1 MRPKMRLTFMKN
13 LPLLAIA
20 GFAVAAAGAFAAAPP
35 VVIDSQETMGN
46 GYNHPESIAVSANGA
61 IYIADTGTNTVR
73 ILANSL
79 PGLGSNQAVS
89 TAPYTLQT
97 PQALA
102 LDAAGDLFIG
112 DVPSSGTVTT
122 GRVIEIL
129 ANANGA
135 LTTNVQLIT
144 EGAPLTNPTALAVD
158 SSGTL
163 FIGDFNL
170 LIGNGQGFLYTV
182 AAGTHTAV
190 PLAVTGLN
198 PGFVP
203 GALLRDSGTNLYI
216 ADNNE
221 PGGAYV
227 APASGGAAQPV
238 NTEGFTLNQPSGLAL
253 DAAGDLFI
261 LTELGSG
268 AGPNPGQQVIVV
280 PGADPTNPYII
291 PTTNLNTSSGV
302 ALDPSGN
309 LDIMD
314 YADGAAIQ
322 LNYLNPVSLGQVSLG
337 GSGTQVAFNF
347 EFNDAANLRGFR
359 TVSEG
364 DVSTEATQ
372 ASGGTCTDGKHQ
384 SPAGGGQAISAYF
397 PYVCQELYSGSPTY
411 PGLRSLAIQMK
422 GVKASTLGSKEVY
435 VDGLAGAE
443 IVYPLN
449 VAAGASG
456 LKQPQGLAI
465 SGLNRTVYV
474 ADALAGVVYSTKGLD
489 GKNLTPVTTT
499 PFTLK
504 SPTAVALNGEGD
516 LYIADYTLGEVIV
529 VPTTT
534 GVTPYKVNAGGL
546 LQHPIALT
554 VDYAGNLYIG
564 DAGPA
569 GVEASGSSPGFVVK
583 VPADGTAAYKVNT
596 SPVSIVFPQAL
607 TTVPTTGDLF
617 IGDGGDPNGVG
628 QVVYAPLNNPAVS
641 LPIAGV
647 TQPAGLAFDPANDL
661 YVLDSVT
668 NQITVDPEFAP
679 NYVLSFDNSKLS
691 SASALAVSAGS
702 QSLVVADIGGGAAG
716 NSLLFLNGNSSTLSF
731 GTVKVGSTGGPL
743 TASVYNIGSASLN
756 LSTPYY
762 SPSLSGSAFA
772 ISGGSCA
779 GGFVLNPESNC
790 TIEAEFTP
798 QVTGHVTQPVVVDSN
813 AYNGGASTV
822 IPQPTLSLQG
832 TGAN

>member
-1 MRPKMRLTFMKN
+1 MRSNMRLAFKKALSL
-13 LPLLAIA
+13 LPIA
-20 GFAVAAAGAFAAAPP
+20 GFALATAGAFAAAPS
-35 VVIDSQETMGN
+35 VVIDSQETIGN
-46 GYNHPESIAVSANGA
+46 GYSKPESIAVSANGA

-73 ILANSL
+73 QLANSL

-112 DVPSSGTVTT
+112 DVPSSGGVTT
-122 GRVIEIL
+122 GRVLEIL
-129 ANANGA
+129 ANANGV
-135 LTTNVQLIT
+135 LTSTVQLIT
-144 EGAPLTNPTALAVD
+144 QGAPLTNPTALAVD
-158 SSGTL
+158 SAGTL
-163 FIGDFNL
+163 FIGDFDVL
-170 LIGNGQGFLYTV
+170 SGINGQGFLYTV
-182 AAGTHTAV
+182 PAGTHTAI

-203 GALLRDSGTNLYI
+203 GALLRDAGSNLYI
-216 ADNNE
+216 ADNNQ
-221 PGGAYV
+221 PGGAYI
-227 APASGGAAQPV
+227 APAAGGAAQPV

-253 DAAGDLFI
+253 DAAGDLYI
-261 LTELGSG
+261 LTELGTG
-268 AGPNPGQQVIVV
+268 TGLNPGQQLIVI
-280 PGADPTNPYII
+280 PGSDPTNPYII
-291 PTTNLNTSSGV
+291 PTTSLNTSSGV

-309 LDIMD
+309 LDVMD

-337 GSGTQVAFNF
+337 GSGTQVSFNF
-347 EFNDAANLRGFR
+347 ELNAAAHIRGFQ
-359 TVSEG
+359 TVTEG
-364 DVSTEATQ
+364 DVSTEAAQ
-372 ASGGTCTDGKHQ
+372 GSGGTCTDGEHKT
-384 SPAGGGQAISAYF
+384 AGGGQTISPYY
-397 PYVCQELYSGSPTY
+397 PYVCQELYTGSPVY
-411 PGLRSLAIQMK
+411 PGLRSVAIQMQ
-422 GVKASTLGSKEVY
+422 GVAAGILGSEEVY

-449 VAAGASG
+449 VAAGATG

-465 SGLNRTVYV
+465 SGLNQTVYV
-474 ADALAGVVYSTKGLD
+474 ADSQAGAVYATKGLN
-489 GKNLTPVTTT
+489 GKNLTPVKTA
-499 PFTLK
+499 PYTLS

-516 LYIADYTLGEVIV
+516 LYIADFTLGEVIV

-534 GVTPYKVNAGGL
+534 GVAPYKVNSGGL
-546 LQHPIALT
+546 LQHPISLT
-554 VDYAGNLYIG
+554 IDYAGNLYIG

-569 GVEASGSSPGFVVK
+569 GVEASSSTPGFIVK
-583 VPADGTAAYKVNT
+583 VPADGEAAFKVNT

-668 NQITVDPEFAP
+668 NQVTVDPEFAP
-679 NYVLSFDNSKLS
+679 NYVLNFNNSSLS

-702 QSLVVADIGGGAAG
+702 QSLVIAGIGGGAAG
-716 NSLLFLNGNSSTLSF
+716 NSLLFVNGNASTLSF
-731 GTVKVGSTGGPL
+731 GTVTVGTTGGPQ
-743 TASVYNIGSASLN
+743 TASVYNIGNASLK
-756 LSTPYY
+756 LSAPYY
-762 SPSLSGSAFA
+762 SPSLSGTAFA

-798 QVTGHVTQPVVVDSN
+798 QATGAVTQTVQVESN
-813 AYNGGASTV
+813 AYNSG
-822 IPQPTLSLQG
+822 IPTLSLSG
-832 TGAN
+832 TGN